1 MEEEVYSM
9 NVIDALNSRSTI
21 RAFNPDPVG
30 RETILKILEAATRA
44 PSWANTQPWE
54 LFVAGGEALERLRE
68 AYSVR
73 FQQGEPRN
81 PDIPGPTTWPPAIQE
96 RMRALMS
103 ALARSIAT
111 ERGPDDMMRQKFFAN
126 NYRFFGA
133 PAVVFLCMDR
143 SLTPWSMF
151 DMGLLAQCIMLAAQQ
166 YGVGSAIA
174 FMFASYPDLIRA
186 ELDIPD
192 DLAILIGIA
201 LGYADADH
209 LQDRHRS
216 SRRPLKDVVRCKD
229 I

>member
-1 MEEEVYSM
+1 M

-21 RAFNPDPVG
+21 RVFNPDPVG

-73 FQQGEPRN
+73 FQQGEPRT

-103 ALARSIAT
+103 ALARSIAA
-111 ERGPDDMMRQKFFAN
+111 EKGSDDAMRQKFFAN

-133 PAVVFLCMDR
+133 PTVVFLCMDR

-151 DMGLLAQCIMLAAQQ
+151 DMGSLAQCIMLAAQQ
-166 YGVGSAIA
+166 YGVASAIA

-216 SRRPLKDVVRCKD
+216 SRRPLKDVVRCKG

>member
-1 MEEEVYSM
+1 M
-9 NVIDALNSRSTI
+9 NVIDAINSRSTI
-21 RAFNPDPVG
+21 RAFTPDPIERG
-30 RETILKILEAATRA
+30 TILRILEAATRA

-54 LFVAGGEALERLRE
+54 LFVAGGEALEKLRN

-81 PDIPGPTTWPPAIQE
+81 PDISGPTTWPPAIQE
-96 RMRALMS
+96 RVLALMS
-103 ALARSIAT
+103 ALAHSAAT
-111 ERGPDDMMRQKFFAN
+111 EGGSDAMRQKFVAD

-133 PAVVFLCMDR
+133 PTVVFLCMDR

-151 DMGLLAQCIMLAAQQ
+151 DMGSLAQSIMLAAQQ
-166 YGVGSAIA
+166 YGVSSAIA
-174 FMFASYPDLIRA
+174 FMFASYPDLIRT

-201 LGYADADH
+201 LGYADADY
-209 LQDRHRS
+209 LRDRQRS
-216 SRRPLKDVVRCKD
+216 SRRPLKDVVRCKG